1 MLDIKKCL
9 LCKQKLECN
18 HSGVEGSLIRPLNNA
33 RFLYK
38 KNDEVFNLVVE
49 LCKSIDIMEESIG

>member
-1 MLDIKKCL
+1 MLGIKKCPFGR
-9 LCKQKLECN
+9 QKLESN

-38 KNDEVFNLVVE
+38 KNDMQFYVDADTRKGIL
-49 LCKSIDIMEESIG
+49 EERVD

>member
-9 LCKQKLECN
+9 LCKQKLEYN
-18 HSGVEGSLIRPLNNA
+18 HSGAEDNLICLLNNA

-38 KNDEVFNLVVE
+38 KNDMPFHVNA
-49 LCKSIDIMEESIG
+49 DIRKGILEERVD

>member
-9 LCKQKLECN
+9 LCRQKLECN
-18 HSGVEGSLIRPLNNA
+18 HSGVEDNLICPLNNA

-38 KNDEVFNLVVE
+38 KNDMLFHVVV
-49 LCKSIDIMEESIG
+49 DIRKGVLEESVD